1 MKSKP
6 RILVVFYSMYG
17 HIFRLAQEVVK
28 GVNEAGGEAIL
39 KQVEEL
45 VPEKYLNKQAKQA
58 KEKMKEI
65 EIANPREDLKDID
78 GIMVGVPTRFGN
90 MCSQMRNFWDQ
101 TGNMW
106 SSLIGKPAAVFTS
119 SNTQHGGQETTIITT
134 HITFLHHG
142 CVVVG
147 LPYSF
152 SGQSRMDE
160 ITGGSPYGLSTVVGE
175 GPPYKRVPTDNEL
188 EMAKGY
194 GKYLTNIARK
204 LMK

>member
-17 HIFRLAQEVVK
+17 HIFKLAQEVAK
-28 GVNEAGGEAIL
+28 GVNEAGGEAII

-45 VPEKYLNKQAKQA
+45 VPEKHLNKQAKQA

-65 EIANPREDLKDID
+65 EIANPREDLIDID
-78 GIMVGVPTRFGN
+78 GVMVGVPTRFGN

-101 TGNMW
+101 TGSMW
-106 SSLIGKPAAVFTS
+106 GSLIGKPAAVFTS
-119 SNTQHGGQETTIITT
+119 SNTQHGGQETTLITT
-134 HITFLHHG
+134 QITFLHHG

-160 ITGGSPYGLSTVVGE
+160 ITGGSPYGLSTVAGE
-175 GPPYKRVPTDNEL
+175 GPPYERVPTDNEL

>member
-17 HIFRLAQEVVK
+17 HIFRLAQEVAK
-28 GVNEAGGEAIL
+28 GVNEAGGEAII

-45 VPEKYLNKQAKQA
+45 VPEKYLNKHAKQA

-78 GIMVGVPTRFGN
+78 GVMVGVPTRFGN

-101 TGNMW
+101 TGSMW
-106 SSLIGKPAAVFTS
+106 GSLIGKPAAVFTS
-119 SNTQHGGQETTIITT
+119 SNTQHGGQETTLITT

-160 ITGGSPYGLSTVVGE
+160 ITGGSPYGLSTVAGE
-175 GPPYKRVPTDNEL
+175 GPPYERVTTDNEL

-204 LMK
+204 LM